1 MGHAPQAALNVGYR
15 PIPVPALRL
24 AGQLAWSADPLSRPR
39 RDLRQRPWAPY
50 YGNPWPMW
58 PRRELR
64 ENAWAEF
71 VLVSWPST
79 GNKGVGARN
88 SVTSCDL
95 GVFVEQASE
104 PVASD
109 DLDVRVDGVR
119 ERPERTGVVQC
130 PVRPV
135 PVEMGLILGQDLAQV
150 RGVDDKHPVEDLA
163 AHAADPP
170 FGDRVGPHRQRHP
183 IQMTGT
189 DAMPWT
195 SA

>member
-79 GNKGVGARN
+79 GNNGLFEVSNFEKPVY
-88 SVTSCDL
+88 CDSPNR
-95 GVFVEQASE
+95 GR
-104 PVASD
+104 
-109 DLDVRVDGVR
+109 RV
-119 ERPERTGVVQC
+119 
-130 PVRPV
+130 
-135 PVEMGLILGQDLAQV
+135 L
-150 RGVDDKHPVEDLA
+150 RGETPA
-163 AHAADPP
+163 GMSP
-170 FGDRVGPHRQRHP
+170 F
-183 IQMTGT
+183 
-189 DAMPWT
+189 DAGINCF
-195 SA
+195 SKAKIR